1 MSNTISFQCHIQ
13 ISSKELKKVVGKA
26 LTFMGNSKTIDENGK
41 VVFDCEL
48 QAQDKAKS
56 FPITIEDEEY
66 VIVGT
71 GKCNAIAHR
80 DSTNPFCLM
89 LNKDNEASIEY
100 IRIYK
105 EIDKAD
111 SDQKEQRD
119 IYTAQVEKPNETTQQ
134 SNTNDTHNSQA
145 KPQEN
150 QNLVNIEVHL
160 TSGKALKKDIQWGYY
175 IKQSNE
181 NLKAKV
187 SIKDLKSFTFVSK
200 DTYNTKVSFDINA
213 KFTYTTTEN
222 NTQKEITDYLK
233 DNQQLVIFAYR
244 KSPAYTTSYG
254 TPHTILTISQY
265 PILKLTSKTLTILY
279 THTNATYT
287 LKHSCDTHYL
297 SENLKNKRI
306 YTLEIRESNLYI
318 KDKESNKD
326 IALMLTKEIP
336 NIQEKVILL
345 DSKDL
350 QALQTT
356 LGLHTH
362 KDIREVYVEV
372 EKPYYIDSEGYL
384 HWEVEGEE
392 RIRRAKEIWQKVKH
406 ADQTKQLATALEK
419 GSLTQQQTKAIILHR
434 TNTDT
439 SLQAVNGFLGG
450 LGTHFLIDTDGT
462 IYQCASLYKYTQ
474 HVGKIGSKCY
484 DNDTCDENYKKTIL
498 GYYQGKIP
506 KQIHDNVRKEEEK
519 NFTYPNRYPINSE
532 SIGIEVVGKANNL
545 KILPIDK
552 KYPQIIFNTATWD
565 TPTQAQK
572 DSIKNLVEILKE
584 EYNLSDDDVY
594 EHDDI
599 SLQKTRG
606 EAKGLYEKE

>member
-13 ISSKELKKVVGKA
+13 ISSKELKKVVGKT

-150 QNLVNIEVHL
+150 QNLVNIEAHL

-213 KFTYTTTEN
+213 KFSYTITEN
-222 NTQKEITDYLK
+222 NSQKEVEDYLK
-233 DNQQLVIFAYR
+233 EKHQLVIFAY
-244 KSPAYTTSYG
+244 KNNPAYNVGNNTT
-254 TPHTILTISQY
+254 HTILTISTLPIIEIGYNTLTLWHNDIKEIFHIDNTILSHLLKDYTENTQYKLGYNIQNDYLALRLNSKLYKIHKNNPNNTQY
-265 PILKLTSKTLTILY
+265 PQDSSNNTQQDNTDSIYLKESK
-279 THTNATYT
+279 
-287 LKHSCDTHYL
+287 DF
-297 SENLKNKRI
+297 ENLKNTLQLTSQQIYQEVKVYVEINNLRLSGKEWVKEYKDKASIEDLSSPFKENVKDFLKAIDEAKKKTPKAKITYHISSTRRPYKRAVLMHYCHKVAHNKI
-306 YTLEIRESNLYI
+306 SPQQAQIETQKENIPINWIHTDSSGKYSEKISRAKALEMVRAYGIAYPASLTSHHVRGNAIDITITWQSSFTI
-318 KDKESNKD
+318 KDK
-326 IALMLTKEIP
+326 AGKEHTIDTP
-336 NIQEKVILL
+336 KNGATNLELRKV
-345 DSKDL
+345 
-350 QALQTT
+350 
-356 LGLHTH
+356 
-362 KDIREVYVEV
+362 
-372 EKPYYIDSEGYL
+372 
-384 HWEVEGEE
+384 GETYG
-392 RIRRAKEIWQKVKH
+392 VKR
-406 ADQTKQLATALEK
+406 TLEK
-419 GSLTQQQTKAIILHR
+419 DPPHWSLEG
-434 TNTDT
+434 N
-439 SLQAVNGFLGG
+439 
-450 LGTHFLIDTDGT
+450 
-462 IYQCASLYKYTQ
+462 
-474 HVGKIGSKCY
+474 
-484 DNDTCDENYKKTIL
+484 
-498 GYYQGKIP
+498 
-506 KQIHDNVRKEEEK
+506 
-519 NFTYPNRYPINSE
+519 
-532 SIGIEVVGKANNL
+532 
-545 KILPIDK
+545 
-552 KYPQIIFNTATWD
+552 
-565 TPTQAQK
+565 
-572 DSIKNLVEILKE
+572 
-584 EYNLSDDDVY
+584 
-594 EHDDI
+594 
-599 SLQKTRG
+599 
-606 EAKGLYEKE
+606 

>member
-213 KFTYTTTEN
+213 KFSYTITEN
-222 NTQKEITDYLK
+222 NSQKEVEDYLK
-233 DNQQLVIFAYR
+233 EKQQLVIFAY
-244 KSPAYTTSYG
+244 KNNPAYNVGERIT
-254 TPHTILTISQY
+254 HTILTISQY
-265 PILKLTSKTLTILY
+265 PILKLTNKALTILY
-279 THTNATYT
+279 AHTNATYT
-287 LKHSCDTHYL
+287 LTHSCDTHYL
-297 SENLKNKRI
+297 SENLKNERI
-306 YTLEIRESNLYI
+306 YTLELRDSNLYI

-326 IALMLTKEIP
+326 IALMLTREIP
-336 NIQEKVILL
+336 SIQEKVILL

-350 QALQTT
+350 QNLQTT

-362 KDIREVYVEV
+362 KDRVEIYVEV
-372 EKPYYIDSEGYL
+372 Q
-384 HWEVEGEE
+384 
-392 RIRRAKEIWQKVKH
+392 RAKRPNFESVKRAYDEINRIDTQ
-406 ADQTKQLATALEK
+406 ATYIILFNTKKQEAIKDGKSEQEAINIAKEFAEKMQYAQARYEKIGGNIFDEFKRNMEGFRNTCALQVSYALNFGGMSINTKIENREY
-419 GSLTQQQTKAIILHR
+419 GSLRGAETEKQAHLYIVGVIQMRDFLLKQWGKPNMRKSFYEISSYKALLEHNQSLLTELKTLNTKGIATIGGQGFI
-434 TNTDT
+434 
-439 SLQAVNGFLGG
+439 NGQHYRNFWHTTLWNLDEFVDVQNERNINYLGG
-450 LGTHFLIDTDGT
+450 
-462 IYQCASLYKYTQ
+462 
-474 HVGKIGSKCY
+474 V
-484 DNDTCDENYKKTIL
+484 DNN
-498 GYYQGKIP
+498 G
-506 KQIHDNVRKEEEK
+506 
-519 NFTYPNRYPINSE
+519 
-532 SIGIEVVGKANNL
+532 
-545 KILPIDK
+545 
-552 KYPQIIFNTATWD
+552 
-565 TPTQAQK
+565 
-572 DSIKNLVEILKE
+572 VEYLARE
-584 EYNLSDDDVY
+584 FFFWELD
-594 EHDDI
+594 
-599 SLQKTRG
+599 
-606 EAKGLYEKE
+606 

>member
-13 ISSKELKKVVGKA
+13 ISSKELKKVVGKT

-89 LNKDNEASIEY
+89 FNKDNEASIEY

-150 QNLVNIEVHL
+150 QNLVNIEAHL

-213 KFTYTTTEN
+213 KFSYTITEN
-222 NTQKEITDYLK
+222 NSQKEVEDYLK
-233 DNQQLVIFAYR
+233 EKHQLIIFAY
-244 KSPAYTTSYG
+244 KNNPAYNVGERIT
-254 TPHTILTISQY
+254 HTILTISTL
-265 PILKLTSKTLTILY
+265 PIIEIGYNTLTLWHNDIKEIFHIDNTIMPHLIKDF
-279 THTNATYT
+279 TEDTQYT
-287 LKHSCDTHYL
+287 LGYNIQNDYLALKSNNKLYKIYTNNPTQSIQHSSNNTTQQDNTDSIYL
-297 SENLKNKRI
+297 KESKDFENLKNTLQLTSQQI
-306 YTLEIRESNLYI
+306 YQEVKVYVEINNLRLSGKEWVKKKKKKEGQSEESLLNDLESNFKNNVVTFINVLRNSGASVVVTSTRRSKKRATLMHYAWRIGVSKDITPQQAQIETQKENIPINWIHTDSSGKYSEEISREKALEMKNAYGMRDKASLTSNHILGKAVDMTITWTKDIEI
-318 KDKESNKD
+318 KDKTGKEYTLTPNDGAKCKELHD
-326 IALMLTKEIP
+326 IGATYG
-336 NIQEKVILL
+336 V
-345 DSKDL
+345 
-350 QALQTT
+350 
-356 LGLHTH
+356 H
-362 KDIREVYVEV
+362 KLVKNPPDD
-372 EKPYYIDSEGYL
+372 P
-384 HWEVEGEE
+384 HW
-392 RIRRAKEIWQKVKH
+392 
-406 ADQTKQLATALEK
+406 
-419 GSLTQQQTKAIILHR
+419 SF
-434 TNTDT
+434 
-439 SLQAVNGFLGG
+439 NG
-450 LGTHFLIDTDGT
+450 
-462 IYQCASLYKYTQ
+462 K
-474 HVGKIGSKCY
+474 
-484 DNDTCDENYKKTIL
+484 
-498 GYYQGKIP
+498 
-506 KQIHDNVRKEEEK
+506 
-519 NFTYPNRYPINSE
+519 
-532 SIGIEVVGKANNL
+532 
-545 KILPIDK
+545 
-552 KYPQIIFNTATWD
+552 
-565 TPTQAQK
+565 
-572 DSIKNLVEILKE
+572 
-584 EYNLSDDDVY
+584 
-594 EHDDI
+594 
-599 SLQKTRG
+599 
-606 EAKGLYEKE
+606 

>member
-13 ISSKELKKVVGKA
+13 ISSKELKKVVGKT

-89 LNKDNEASIEY
+89 FNKDNEASIEY

-150 QNLVNIEVHL
+150 QNLVNIEAHL

-213 KFTYTTTEN
+213 KFSYTITEN
-222 NTQKEITDYLK
+222 NSQKEVEDYLK
-233 DNQQLVIFAYR
+233 EKHQLIIFAY
-244 KSPAYTTSYG
+244 KNNPAYNVGERIT
-254 TPHTILTISQY
+254 HTILTISTLPIIEIGYNTLTLWHNDIKEIFHIDNTIMPHLIKDFTEDTQY
-265 PILKLTSKTLTILY
+265 TLGYNIQNDYLALKSNNKLYKIYTNNPTQSIQHSSNNTTQQDNTDSIYLKESKDFENRKNTLQLTSQQIYQEVKVYVEINNLR
-279 THTNATYT
+279 
-287 LKHSCDTHYL
+287 L
-297 SENLKNKRI
+297 SGKEWVKEYKEKEGQSEESLLNDL
-306 YTLEIRESNLYI
+306 ESNFKNNVVTFINVLRNSGASVVVTSTRRSKKRATLMHYAWRIGVSKDITPQQAQIETQKENIPINWIHTDSSGKYSEEISREKALEMKNAYGMRDKASLTSNHILGKAVDMTITWTKDIEI
-318 KDKESNKD
+318 KDKTGKEYTLTPNDGAKCKELHD
-326 IALMLTKEIP
+326 IGATYG
-336 NIQEKVILL
+336 V
-345 DSKDL
+345 
-350 QALQTT
+350 
-356 LGLHTH
+356 H
-362 KDIREVYVEV
+362 KLVKNPPDD
-372 EKPYYIDSEGYL
+372 P
-384 HWEVEGEE
+384 HW
-392 RIRRAKEIWQKVKH
+392 
-406 ADQTKQLATALEK
+406 
-419 GSLTQQQTKAIILHR
+419 SF
-434 TNTDT
+434 
-439 SLQAVNGFLGG
+439 NG
-450 LGTHFLIDTDGT
+450 
-462 IYQCASLYKYTQ
+462 K
-474 HVGKIGSKCY
+474 
-484 DNDTCDENYKKTIL
+484 
-498 GYYQGKIP
+498 
-506 KQIHDNVRKEEEK
+506 
-519 NFTYPNRYPINSE
+519 
-532 SIGIEVVGKANNL
+532 
-545 KILPIDK
+545 
-552 KYPQIIFNTATWD
+552 
-565 TPTQAQK
+565 
-572 DSIKNLVEILKE
+572 
-584 EYNLSDDDVY
+584 
-594 EHDDI
+594 
-599 SLQKTRG
+599 
-606 EAKGLYEKE
+606 

>member
-13 ISSKELKKVVGKA
+13 ISSKELKKVVGKT

-89 LNKDNEASIEY
+89 FNKDNEASIEY

-150 QNLVNIEVHL
+150 QNLVNIEAHL

-213 KFTYTTTEN
+213 KFSYTITEN
-222 NTQKEITDYLK
+222 NSQKEVEDYLK
-233 DNQQLVIFAYR
+233 EKHQLIIFAY
-244 KSPAYTTSYG
+244 KNNPAYNVGERIT
-254 TPHTILTISQY
+254 HTILTISTL
-265 PILKLTSKTLTILY
+265 PIIEIGYNTLTLWHNDIKEIFHIDNTIMPHLIKDF
-279 THTNATYT
+279 TEDTQYT
-287 LKHSCDTHYL
+287 LGYNIQNDYLALKSNNKLYKIYTNNPTQSIQHSSNNTTQQDNTDSIYL
-297 SENLKNKRI
+297 KESKDFENLKNTLQLTSQQIYQEVKVYVEINNLRLSGKEWVKEYKEKEGQSEESLLNDLEYNFKNNVVTFINVLRNSGASVVVTSTRRSKKRA
-306 YTLEIRESNLYI
+306 TLMHYAWRIGVSKDITPQQAQIETQKENIPINWIHTDSSGKYSEEISREKALEMKNAYGMRDKASLTSNHILGKAVDMTITWTKDIEI
-318 KDKESNKD
+318 KDKTGKEYTLTPNDGAKCKELHD
-326 IALMLTKEIP
+326 IGATYG
-336 NIQEKVILL
+336 V
-345 DSKDL
+345 
-350 QALQTT
+350 
-356 LGLHTH
+356 H
-362 KDIREVYVEV
+362 KLVKNPPDD
-372 EKPYYIDSEGYL
+372 P
-384 HWEVEGEE
+384 HW
-392 RIRRAKEIWQKVKH
+392 
-406 ADQTKQLATALEK
+406 
-419 GSLTQQQTKAIILHR
+419 SF
-434 TNTDT
+434 
-439 SLQAVNGFLGG
+439 NG
-450 LGTHFLIDTDGT
+450 
-462 IYQCASLYKYTQ
+462 K
-474 HVGKIGSKCY
+474 
-484 DNDTCDENYKKTIL
+484 
-498 GYYQGKIP
+498 
-506 KQIHDNVRKEEEK
+506 
-519 NFTYPNRYPINSE
+519 
-532 SIGIEVVGKANNL
+532 
-545 KILPIDK
+545 
-552 KYPQIIFNTATWD
+552 
-565 TPTQAQK
+565 
-572 DSIKNLVEILKE
+572 
-584 EYNLSDDDVY
+584 
-594 EHDDI
+594 
-599 SLQKTRG
+599 
-606 EAKGLYEKE
+606 

>member
-13 ISSKELKKVVGKA
+13 ISSKELKKVVGKT

-105 EIDKAD
+105 EQDKAD

-119 IYTAQVEKPNETTQQ
+119 IYTAQATKPNEATQQ
-134 SNTNDTHNSQA
+134 SSTNNNPQA
-145 KPQEN
+145 QEN
-150 QNLVNIEVHL
+150 QNLIHIEAHL
-160 TSGKALKKDIQWGYY
+160 TSGRALKKDIQWGYY

-213 KFTYTTTEN
+213 KFSYTITEN
-222 NTQKEITDYLK
+222 NTQKEIIDYLK

-265 PILKLTSKTLTILY
+265 PILKLTSKMLTILY

-297 SENLKNKRI
+297 SENLKSEKI
-306 YTLEIRESNLYI
+306 YTLELRDSNLYI

-326 IALMLTKEIP
+326 IALMLTREIP
-336 NIQEKVILL
+336 NIQEKTILL
-345 DSKDL
+345 DSKDYK
-350 QALQTT
+350 
-356 LGLHTH
+356 HC
-362 KDIREVYVEV
+362 
-372 EKPYYIDSEGYL
+372 KP
-384 HWEVEGEE
+384 H
-392 RIRRAKEIWQKVKH
+392 
-406 ADQTKQLATALEK
+406 
-419 GSLTQQQTKAIILHR
+419 
-434 TNTDT
+434 
-439 SLQAVNGFLGG
+439 
-450 LGTHFLIDTDGT
+450 
-462 IYQCASLYKYTQ
+462 
-474 HVGKIGSKCY
+474 
-484 DNDTCDENYKKTIL
+484 
-498 GYYQGKIP
+498 
-506 KQIHDNVRKEEEK
+506 
-519 NFTYPNRYPINSE
+519 
-532 SIGIEVVGKANNL
+532 
-545 KILPIDK
+545 
-552 KYPQIIFNTATWD
+552 
-565 TPTQAQK
+565 
-572 DSIKNLVEILKE
+572 
-584 EYNLSDDDVY
+584 
-594 EHDDI
+594 
-599 SLQKTRG
+599 
-606 EAKGLYEKE
+606 

>member
-13 ISSKELKKVVGKA
+13 ISSKELKKVVGKT

-89 LNKDNEASIEY
+89 FNKDNEASIEY

-150 QNLVNIEVHL
+150 QNLVNIEAHL

-213 KFTYTTTEN
+213 KFSYTITEN
-222 NTQKEITDYLK
+222 NSQKEVEDYLK
-233 DNQQLVIFAYR
+233 EKHQLIIFAY
-244 KSPAYTTSYG
+244 KNNPAYNVGERIT
-254 TPHTILTISQY
+254 HTILTISTL
-265 PILKLTSKTLTILY
+265 PIIEIGYNTLTLWHNDIKEIFHIDNTIMPHLIKDF
-279 THTNATYT
+279 TEDTQYT
-287 LKHSCDTHYL
+287 LGYNIQNDYLALKSNNKLYKIYTNNPTQSIQHSSNNTTQQDNTDSIYL
-297 SENLKNKRI
+297 KESKDFENLKNTLQLTSQQI
-306 YTLEIRESNLYI
+306 YQEVKVYVEINNLRLSGKEWVKEYKEKEGQSEESLLNDLESNFKNNVVTFINVLRNSGASVVVTSTRRSKKRATLMHYAWRIGVSKDITPQQAQIETQKENIPINWIHTDSSGKYSEEISREKALEMKNAYGMRDKASLTSNHILGKAVDMTITWTKDIEI
-318 KDKESNKD
+318 KDKTGKEYTLTPNDGAKCKELHD
-326 IALMLTKEIP
+326 IGATYG
-336 NIQEKVILL
+336 V
-345 DSKDL
+345 
-350 QALQTT
+350 
-356 LGLHTH
+356 H
-362 KDIREVYVEV
+362 KLVKNPPDD
-372 EKPYYIDSEGYL
+372 P
-384 HWEVEGEE
+384 HW
-392 RIRRAKEIWQKVKH
+392 
-406 ADQTKQLATALEK
+406 
-419 GSLTQQQTKAIILHR
+419 SF
-434 TNTDT
+434 
-439 SLQAVNGFLGG
+439 NG
-450 LGTHFLIDTDGT
+450 
-462 IYQCASLYKYTQ
+462 K
-474 HVGKIGSKCY
+474 
-484 DNDTCDENYKKTIL
+484 
-498 GYYQGKIP
+498 
-506 KQIHDNVRKEEEK
+506 
-519 NFTYPNRYPINSE
+519 
-532 SIGIEVVGKANNL
+532 
-545 KILPIDK
+545 
-552 KYPQIIFNTATWD
+552 
-565 TPTQAQK
+565 
-572 DSIKNLVEILKE
+572 
-584 EYNLSDDDVY
+584 
-594 EHDDI
+594 
-599 SLQKTRG
+599 
-606 EAKGLYEKE
+606 

>member
-13 ISSKELKKVVGKA
+13 ISSKELKKVVGKT

-80 DSTNPFCLM
+80 DGTNPFCLM

-150 QNLVNIEVHL
+150 QNLVNIEAHL

-200 DTYNTKVSFDINA
+200 DTYNTKVSLNLNT
-213 KFTYTTTEN
+213 KFTYTITEN

-233 DNQQLVIFAYR
+233 DNQQLIIFAY
-244 KSPAYTTSYG
+244 KNNPAYNAGNNTT
-254 TPHTILTISQY
+254 HTILTISTL
-265 PILKLTSKTLTILY
+265 PIIEIGYNTLTLW
-279 THTNATYT
+279 HN
-287 LKHSCDTHYL
+287 
-297 SENLKNKRI
+297 
-306 YTLEIRESNLYI
+306 
-318 KDKESNKD
+318 D
-326 IALMLTKEIP
+326 IKEIFHIDNTILSHLLKDYTENTQYKLGY
-336 NIQEKVILL
+336 NIQ
-345 DSKDL
+345 
-350 QALQTT
+350 
-356 LGLHTH
+356 
-362 KDIREVYVEV
+362 
-372 EKPYYIDSEGYL
+372 
-384 HWEVEGEE
+384 
-392 RIRRAKEIWQKVKH
+392 
-406 ADQTKQLATALEK
+406 
-419 GSLTQQQTKAIILHR
+419 
-434 TNTDT
+434 
-439 SLQAVNGFLGG
+439 
-450 LGTHFLIDTDGT
+450 
-462 IYQCASLYKYTQ
+462 
-474 HVGKIGSKCY
+474 
-484 DNDTCDENYKKTIL
+484 NDFIVLK
-498 GYYQGKIP
+498 
-506 KQIHDNVRKEEEK
+506 
-519 NFTYPNRYPINSE
+519 
-532 SIGIEVVGKANNL
+532 IEV
-545 KILPIDK
+545 
-552 KYPQIIFNTATWD
+552 
-565 TPTQAQK
+565 
-572 DSIKNLVEILKE
+572 IK
-584 EYNLSDDDVY
+584 
-594 EHDDI
+594 
-599 SLQKTRG
+599 
-606 EAKGLYEKE
+606 

>member
-13 ISSKELKKVVGKA
+13 ISSKELKKVVGKT

-56 FPITIEDEEY
+56 FPLMIEDEEY

-150 QNLVNIEVHL
+150 QNLVNIEAHL

-213 KFTYTTTEN
+213 KFSYTITEN
-222 NTQKEITDYLK
+222 NSQKEVEDYLK
-233 DNQQLVIFAYR
+233 EKHQLIIFAY
-244 KSPAYTTSYG
+244 KNNPAYNVGNNTT
-254 TPHTILTISQY
+254 HTILTISTL
-265 PILKLTSKTLTILY
+265 PIIEIGYNTLTLWHNDIKEIFHIDNTILSHLLKDY
-279 THTNATYT
+279 TENTQYKLGYNIQNDYLALRLNSKLYKIHKNNPNNTQSPQDSSNNTQQDNTDSIY
-287 LKHSCDTHYL
+287 LKESKDF
-297 SENLKNKRI
+297 ENLKNTLQLTSQQIYQEVKVYVEINNLRLSGKEWVKEYKDKASIEDLSSPFKENVKDFLKAIDEAKKKTPKAKITYHISSTRRPYKRAVLMHYCHKVAHNKI
-306 YTLEIRESNLYI
+306 SPQQAQIETQKENIPINWIHTDSSGKYSEKISRAKALEMKNAYGMRDKASLTSNHILGKAIDMTITWTKNIDI
-318 KDKESNKD
+318 KDK
-326 IALMLTKEIP
+326 T
-336 NIQEKVILL
+336 
-345 DSKDL
+345 
-350 QALQTT
+350 
-356 LGLHTH
+356 
-362 KDIREVYVEV
+362 
-372 EKPYYIDSEGYL
+372 
-384 HWEVEGEE
+384 
-392 RIRRAKEIWQKVKH
+392 
-406 ADQTKQLATALEK
+406 
-419 GSLTQQQTKAIILHR
+419 
-434 TNTDT
+434 
-439 SLQAVNGFLGG
+439 
-450 LGTHFLIDTDGT
+450 
-462 IYQCASLYKYTQ
+462 
-474 HVGKIGSKCY
+474 
-484 DNDTCDENYKKTIL
+484 
-498 GYYQGKIP
+498 
-506 KQIHDNVRKEEEK
+506 
-519 NFTYPNRYPINSE
+519 
-532 SIGIEVVGKANNL
+532 GKAYTLTPNNGAKCKEL
-545 KILPIDK
+545 QDIGATYGVYKLVKNPPDD
-552 KYPQIIFNTATWD
+552 PHWSFNG
-565 TPTQAQK
+565 K
-572 DSIKNLVEILKE
+572 
-584 EYNLSDDDVY
+584 
-594 EHDDI
+594 
-599 SLQKTRG
+599 
-606 EAKGLYEKE
+606 

>member
-13 ISSKELKKVVGKA
+13 ISSKELKKVVGKT

-150 QNLVNIEVHL
+150 QNLVNIEAHL

-200 DTYNTKVSFDINA
+200 DTYNTKVSLNLNT
-213 KFTYTTTEN
+213 KFSYTITEN
-222 NTQKEITDYLK
+222 NSQKEVEDYLK
-233 DNQQLVIFAYR
+233 EKHQLIIFAY
-244 KSPAYTTSYG
+244 KNNPAYNAGNNTT
-254 TPHTILTISQY
+254 HTILAISTL
-265 PILKLTSKTLTILY
+265 PIIEIGYNTLTLWHNDIKEIFHIDNTILSHLLKDY
-279 THTNATYT
+279 TENTQYKLGYNIQNDYLALRLNSKLYKIHKNNPNNTQSPQDSSNNTQQDNTDSIY
-287 LKHSCDTHYL
+287 LKESKDF
-297 SENLKNKRI
+297 ENLKNTLQLTSQQIYQEVKVYVEINNLRLSGKEWVKEYKDKASIEDLSSPFKENVKDFLKAIDEAKKKTPKAKITYHISSTRRPYKRAVLMHYCHKVAHNKI
-306 YTLEIRESNLYI
+306 SPQQAQIETQKENIPINWIHTDSSGKYSEKISRAKALEMVRAYGIAYPASLTSHHVRGNAIDITITWQSSFTI
-318 KDKESNKD
+318 KDK
-326 IALMLTKEIP
+326 AGKEHTIDTP
-336 NIQEKVILL
+336 KNGATNLELRKV
-345 DSKDL
+345 
-350 QALQTT
+350 
-356 LGLHTH
+356 
-362 KDIREVYVEV
+362 
-372 EKPYYIDSEGYL
+372 
-384 HWEVEGEE
+384 GETYG
-392 RIRRAKEIWQKVKH
+392 VKR
-406 ADQTKQLATALEK
+406 TLEK
-419 GSLTQQQTKAIILHR
+419 DPPHWSLEG
-434 TNTDT
+434 N
-439 SLQAVNGFLGG
+439 
-450 LGTHFLIDTDGT
+450 
-462 IYQCASLYKYTQ
+462 
-474 HVGKIGSKCY
+474 
-484 DNDTCDENYKKTIL
+484 
-498 GYYQGKIP
+498 
-506 KQIHDNVRKEEEK
+506 
-519 NFTYPNRYPINSE
+519 
-532 SIGIEVVGKANNL
+532 
-545 KILPIDK
+545 
-552 KYPQIIFNTATWD
+552 
-565 TPTQAQK
+565 
-572 DSIKNLVEILKE
+572 
-584 EYNLSDDDVY
+584 
-594 EHDDI
+594 
-599 SLQKTRG
+599 
-606 EAKGLYEKE
+606 